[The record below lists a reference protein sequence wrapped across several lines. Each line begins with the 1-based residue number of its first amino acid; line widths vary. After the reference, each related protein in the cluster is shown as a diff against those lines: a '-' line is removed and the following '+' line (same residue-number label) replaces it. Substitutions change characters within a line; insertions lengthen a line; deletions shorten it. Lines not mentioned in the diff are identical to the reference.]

1 MRKHTEKPPIDDLFA
16 RKLGNMSLAPG
27 NDAWEALQERL
38 GQKKQRVVFW
48 RNPVL
53 YRYAAAAACLI
64 LVALFGWLY
73 WPAGTGTQI
82 NNQQVAANA
91 QKPVQPTNTQKSE
104 RNEQPEQNLPPTHT
118 GGQTEQPV
126 EQLANV
132 RKPGRSTDVSKK
144 SGSSNENDNLEKIQR
159 SEEPVIAKSEP
170 VKVPTE
176 QPATV
181 SNEPVVAT
189 AKPAPTAERV
199 LVVTIAEP
207 DALIAARQAA
217 QETEEKVVV
226 MNPEETKRKGFK
238 KLLDQIQ
245 RVKQGEVAVAKDENE
260 QGTLLGWAYRGIK
273 QSFEKDK
280 SDK

>member
-1 MRKHTEKPPIDDLFA
+1 
-16 RKLGNMSLAPG
+16 MSLTPG

-38 GQKKQRVVFW
+38 GQKKQRVVIW

-73 WPAGTGTQI
+73 WPAETNMQVQH
-82 NNQQVAANA
+82 QQVAVST
-91 QKPVQPTNTQKSE
+91 QKPVQSTKKQESEKS
-104 RNEQPEQNLPPTHT
+104 EQPEQNLPSTQT
-118 GGQTEQPV
+118 NAQTERPV
-126 EQLANV
+126 EQLADV
-132 RKPGRSTDVSKK
+132 RKPGRSANFNKSKA
-144 SGSSNENDNLEKIQR
+144 SVTSSPNDNLEKVQR
-159 SEEPVIAKSEP
+159 SEEPIIAKSEP
-170 VKVPTE
+170 VKAPVE
-176 QPATV
+176 QPTTV
-181 SNEPVVAT
+181 SSEPVVAA
-189 AKPAPTAERV
+189 AKPAPTADRV

-226 MNPEETKRKGFK
+226 MNPEETKRKGVK
-238 KLLDQIQ
+238 KLLDQLQ
-245 RVKQGEVAVAKDENE
+245 RVKQGEVAVAKRDNE